1 MKAAIPPFLA
11 RASGISVVDWGIIVV
26 AFSVAIFTI
35 ASALS
40 HSL

>member
-1 MKAAIPPFLA
+1 MKAAIPPFLV
-11 RASGISVVDWGIIVV
+11 RASGISVVDCVIIVV
-26 AFSVAIFTI
+26 GFSVAIFTI